1 VPRRLDAG
9 LLLEEKVMER
19 EIMVYDVVVVGGGP
33 AGLTTAIRLMQL
45 ATETSQE
52 LSVCVLEKAGEIGGH
67 ILSGAVLE
75 SRALEEL
82 FPDWKEKGAP
92 LNTEVTGD
100 EVYLFTGPEKSVR
113 IPNAFVPRP
122 MHNGGN
128 YVASLGNLCRWLGQ
142 QAEELGVEIF
152 PGFPAAE
159 LRFDENGRVQG
170 VATGDMGVNRNGEP
184 KDGFEPGME
193 LHGKYTI
200 VAEGS
205 RGHLG
210 KQLIER
216 FNLAEQATAQ
226 HYAIGLKELWDVD
239 ADRHRSGLVM
249 HGAGWPLGRN
259 ASGGSF
265 LYHLENNQ
273 VVVGLIVDLNYSNPY
288 LSPFEEF
295 QRFKRHPLVR
305 QYLEGGRRVCYGA
318 RSITKGGLNSL
329 PKMTFPG
336 GLLVGC
342 DAGTLNFAKI
352 KGTHTA
358 MKSGM
363 LAAETVFTELS
374 GAGEGGKDLKEFDQA
389 FKESWLFKELHGS
402 RNFGPA
408 LHKLGTSLGG
418 FFNLVD
424 QNILRGKLPIT
435 LKDKKEDHTELKP
448 AAQCTEIDYPKPD
461 GVISFDRLSS
471 VYLSNTVHEEDQ
483 PVHLQ
488 LKDKDIPIKVN
499 LETYAAPEQRYCPA
513 GVYEIISEGDGAPH
527 LQINAANCLHCK
539 TCDIKDPTQ
548 NINWVT
554 PEGGGGPNYPNM

>member
-1 VPRRLDAG
+1 
-9 LLLEEKVMER
+9 MER
-19 EIMVYDVVVVGGGP
+19 EVMEYDVVIVGGGP
-33 AGLTTAIRLMQL
+33 AGLTTAIRLAQL
-45 ATETSQE
+45 AAEQSKE
-52 LSVCVLEKAGEIGGH
+52 LSVCLLEKAGEIGGH

-75 SRALEEL
+75 TRTLDEL
-82 FPDWKEKGAP
+82 FPDWREKGAP
-92 LNTEVTGD
+92 LTTAVTRD
-100 EVYLFTGPEKSVR
+100 EVYLFTGPEKAVR
-113 IPNAFVPRP
+113 IRNAFVPRP
-122 MHNGGN
+122 MHNEGN

-142 QAEELGVEIF
+142 QAEGLGVEIF
-152 PGFPAAE
+152 AGFPAAE
-159 LRFDENGRVQG
+159 LSFDEKGG
-170 VATGDMGVNRNGEP
+170 VRGVITGDMGVGRNGEP

-193 LHGKYTI
+193 LQGKYTI
-200 VAEGS
+200 FAEGS

-210 KQLIER
+210 TQLIQM
-216 FNLAEQATAQ
+216 FGLAADATAQ

-239 ADRHRSGLVM
+239 ADKHHPGLVM

-259 ASGGSF
+259 GSGGSF
-265 LYHLENNQ
+265 VYHLENNQ
-273 VVVGLIVDLNYSNPY
+273 VAAGLIVDLNYANPY

-295 QRFKRHPLVR
+295 QRFKQHPLVR
-305 QYLEGGRRVCYGA
+305 QYLEGGRRVSYGA

-363 LAAETVFTELS
+363 LAAETVFAELS
-374 GAGEGGKDLKEFDQA
+374 AAGQGGKDLKEYDQA
-389 FKESWLFKELHGS
+389 FKKSWLFEELHES

-408 LHKLGTSLGG
+408 LHKLGTSFGG
-418 FFNLVD
+418 FFNLVE

-435 LKDKKEDHTELKP
+435 LKDRKEDHTQLKP
-448 AAQCTEIDYPKPD
+448 AAQCKEIDYPKPD

-471 VYLSNTVHEEDQ
+471 VYLSSTAHEEDQ
-483 PVHLQ
+483 PIHLR
-488 LKDKDIPIKVN
+488 LKDQDTPIKVN

-513 GVYEIISEGDGAPH
+513 GVYEIISEGDEAPY

-548 NINWVT
+548 NITWVT